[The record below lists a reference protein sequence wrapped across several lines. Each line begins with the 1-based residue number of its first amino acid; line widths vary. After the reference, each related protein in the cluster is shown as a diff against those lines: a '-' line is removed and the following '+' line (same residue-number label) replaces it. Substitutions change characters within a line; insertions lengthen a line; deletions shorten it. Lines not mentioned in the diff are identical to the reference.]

1 MQRSN
6 ATTGPPR
13 TPLSRARVLGA
24 ALDLADAEGA
34 DGLTIRALAEA
45 LGVKPMAL
53 YHHVENKDA
62 ILDGV
67 VDLVFAEI
75 DLPGPTGA
83 SWAAELRRRAESMR
97 TVLGR
102 HRWAIGLME
111 SRRAPGPAT
120 LRHHDAVIGLLRAA
134 GFSYPDI
141 AHAVA
146 FLDAFVY
153 GFALQEAMLP
163 FDGTDQVHELA
174 EEILA
179 AMPVD
184 DYPHFVEFAREHV
197 LQPGYDFS
205 AEFDVGLRL
214 VLHSIAGLPTAP
226 KS

>member
-1 MQRSN
+1 MQRSD
-6 ATTGPPR
+6 ATPGPSR
-13 TPLSRARVLGA
+13 TPLSRARVLNA
-24 ALDLADAEGA
+24 ALDLADAQGA
-34 DGLTIRALAEA
+34 DGLTIRALAGA

-53 YHHVENKDA
+53 YHHVQNKDA

-67 VDLVFAEI
+67 VDLVFAEL
-75 DLPGPTGA
+75 DLPDPNGP
-83 SWAAELRRRAESMR
+83 SWVGELRRRAESMR

-120 LRHHDAVIGLLRAA
+120 LRHHDAVIALLHAA
-134 GFSYPDI
+134 GFSFGDI

-163 FDGTDQVHELA
+163 FEGTDEVHELA
-174 EEILA
+174 EEVLA
-179 AMPVD
+179 AMPANE
-184 DYPHFVEFAREHV
+184 YPYFVAFAREHV

-205 AEFDVGLRL
+205 AEFAVGLGF
-214 VLHSIAGLPTAP
+214 VLDSIAGLPSAP
-226 KS
+226 RS